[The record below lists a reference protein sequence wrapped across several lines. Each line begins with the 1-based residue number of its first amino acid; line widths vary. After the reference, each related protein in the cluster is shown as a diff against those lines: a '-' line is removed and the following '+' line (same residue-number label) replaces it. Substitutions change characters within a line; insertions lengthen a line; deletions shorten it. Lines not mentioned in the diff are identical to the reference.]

1 MSKRTNKRPF
11 KGKSLTN
18 FVDTYTIID
27 LETTGL
33 SPYYDDIIE
42 VAAIKVKN
50 NKIVDT
56 YQQLI
61 NPGYEIDEYITDLTG
76 ITNEML
82 STAPSINALIDKILD
97 FISNDIVIGHN
108 VNFDI
113 NFLYDC
119 VNSIKKTA
127 FSNNFIDTMRFA
139 RKLCNEL
146 EHHRLVDLTQH
157 FNIDVTEYHRAL
169 SDCKSTYLIY
179 NELRELA
186 LKQFDTLNDFSNSFR
201 YNYSHKNIVAT
212 VTEFDETHP
221 LYKKRCMIT
230 GKLER
235 FTRNEAKQIILNFGG
250 LFDKTDVTKNTNYL
264 IMGNND
270 YCSTIKDGKS
280 NKQKKAERYI
290 LQGCD
295 LMIMPE
301 ETFYDMIFEN
311 DEDEK

>member
-1 MSKRTNKRPF
+1 MSKKANKRPC

-42 VAAIKVKN
+42 FAAIKVKN
-50 NKIVDT
+50 NKIVET

-82 STAPSINALIDKILD
+82 STAPSINVLIDKILD
-97 FISNDIVIGHN
+97 FISDDIVIGHN

-113 NFLYDC
+113 NFLYDR